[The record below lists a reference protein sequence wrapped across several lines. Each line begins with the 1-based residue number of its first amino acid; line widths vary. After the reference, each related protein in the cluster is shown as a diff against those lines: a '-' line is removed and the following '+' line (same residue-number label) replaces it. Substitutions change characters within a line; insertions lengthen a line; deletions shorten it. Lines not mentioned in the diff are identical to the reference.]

1 MKTEETNSEINIDTT
16 TKAVGFLGSCYI
28 KCFLIVSFPMNN
40 NDFWQK
46 IDKNETKQTIQKY
59 VLNIT

>member
-46 IDKNETKQTIQKY
+46 NR
-59 VLNIT
+59 